1 MRRRWFNTPELCF
14 GSNNDEIWIAALN
27 QLGYEGKYANDY
39 YNMGCVEIMI
49 PGKQPNWGVTDPIAF
64 PMVFETVFNRFRR
77 GDLALDSFSAFSGA
91 YENALRE
98 ALLADY
104 EEARTKQADIPGK
117 CYDPFA
123 SLMIDGCL
131 EKGQDMFQ
139 GGSELGT
146 HWSFYAYGLG
156 TAADAMAA
164 VKKLVYDEKRLSI
177 QAMSEI
183 LERNFEGDEM
193 YRLLMD
199 AKAPKYGNDDDEA
212 DTLARDILSC
222 FSSGVM
228 ELNKPEERD
237 KYVSTLFGY
246 FFHIY
251 HGEITGATPNG
262 RRRGETFSDSMG
274 PSQGKDV
281 KGPAKMLNSV
291 LKLDHKEVTGGYA
304 LNLKLNRELVH
315 SEAGKRA
322 LKGLLKGYLRDG
334 GPQIQINFVDAESLR
349 RAMEDPQGYRNLIVR
364 IGGYCEYFVNLD
376 RVLQE
381 EIITRTI
388 HGI

>member
-1 MRRRWFNTPELCF
+1 
-14 GSNNDEIWIAALN
+14 
-27 QLGYEGKYANDY
+27 
-39 YNMGCVEIMI
+39 
-49 PGKQPNWGVTDPIAF
+49 
-64 PMVFETVFNRFRR
+64 
-77 GDLALDSFSAFSGA
+77 
-91 YENALRE
+91 
-98 ALLADY
+98 
-104 EEARTKQADIPGK
+104 
-117 CYDPFA
+117 
-123 SLMIDGCL
+123 
-131 EKGQDMFQ
+131 
-139 GGSELGT
+139 
-146 HWSFYAYGLG
+146 
-156 TAADAMAA
+156 
-164 VKKLVYDEKRLSI
+164 
-177 QAMSEI
+177 MSEI

-199 AKAPKYGNDDDEA
+199 TKAPKYGNDDDEA

-274 PSQGKDV
+274 PGQGKDD
-281 KGPAKMLNSV
+281 KGPAKMHNSV

-304 LNLKLNRELVH
+304 LNLKLNRELVQ

-349 RAMEDPQGYRNLIVR
+349 RAMEDPREYRNLIVR

-376 RVLQE
+376 RALQE

-388 HGI
+388 HGSK